1 MSAGKCYGNG
11 GSVMEA
17 FSDYEH
23 FKKLFYGVSSIDLNL
38 YKEKQMK
45 RRITSLI
52 EKRGFVQYCPFLEA
66 MKTDKELYNTFINYL
81 TINVSEFYRN
91 PVQWEM
97 FERRI
102 LPEIQK
108 NRKSLDNVKIWSS
121 ACSTGDEPYTIVM
134 ILARHIPLERIH
146 ILATDIDMG
155 AMDKAKQGIYTG
167 RSIKEMPSDFLQKH
181 FTQVG
186 QDAWKINDSVKK
198 CVEFRQMNLLKD
210 PYPKD
215 QDIIVCRN
223 VLIYFTE
230 EAKDQIFADFNRA
243 LVQNGVLF
251 IGSTEQIIGY
261 HKFGYKPMETFFYQK
276 TGEAAK

>member
-1 MSAGKCYGNG
+1 
-11 GSVMEA
+11 MEA
-17 FSDYEH
+17 FSDYEQ
-23 FKKLFYGVSSIDLNL
+23 FKKLFLALSSIDLNL

-52 EKRGFVQYCPFLEA
+52 EKRGFNQYVPFIDA
-66 MKTDKELYNTFINYL
+66 MKQDKELYNTFINYL

-91 PVQWEM
+91 PVQWEI

-108 NRKSLDNVKIWSS
+108 YRKSLDGLKIWSS
-121 ACSTGDEPYTIVM
+121 ASSTGDEPYTIAM
-134 ILARHIPLERIH
+134 ILARHMPIEKVR

-155 AMDKAKQGIYTG
+155 AMDKARQGVYTA
-167 RSIKEMPSDFLQKH
+167 RSIKDLPTDFLQKH

-186 QDAWKINDSVKK
+186 ADAWKISDQVKR

-210 PYPKD
+210 AYPKD

-230 EAKDQIFADFNRA
+230 EAKDKIFADFSRA
-243 LVQNGVLF
+243 LVTNGVLF

-261 HKFGYKPMETFFYQK
+261 QKFGYKPLETFFYQK
-276 TGEAAK
+276 VGEAVRS